1 LTGSYYGFDT
11 GNTISGHFYED
22 IWNGCHNEVVSN
34 ISTDARR
41 GVNVWRYWGVGVGA
55 NETRSM
61 CFGVRALSA
70 GILS

>member
-1 LTGSYYGFDT
+1 M
-11 GNTISGHFYED
+11 IS
-22 IWNGCHNEVVSN
+22 CNEVSN

-70 GILS
+70 GLLS